1 MSVVKPPSHFRQAP
15 HAGAS
20 PFDDF
25 NFTYKD
31 VVIGGKMVQGT
42 IRVPEHKIVSYGS
55 EHEFK
60 QFLKTSMA
68 HQMAEYMISNGLI
81 EFTQLRDN
89 VTFDTLVKAR
99 CYLAPNDQVKILRM
113 HYAGT

>member
-1 MSVVKPPSHFRQAP
+1 MALVKPPSHFRQAP

-42 IRVPEHKIVSYGS
+42 IRVAEHKMLSHGT
-55 EHEFK
+55 EKEFR

-68 HQMAEYMISNGLI
+68 HQMAEFIISNGLI

-113 HYAGT
+113 HYEI

>member
-1 MSVVKPPSHFRQAP
+1 MAINTPNWGIDPYS
-15 HAGAS
+15 
-20 PFDDF
+20 DF
-25 NFTYKD
+25 TFTYKD
-31 VVIGGKMVQGT
+31 IAIGGKLVQGT

-68 HQMAEYMISNGLI
+68 RQMAEYMISNGLV
-81 EFTQLRDN
+81 EFTQMRDN
-89 VTFDTLVKAR
+89 ITYGTLVKAR
-99 CYLAPNDQVKILRM
+99 CYLAPHDQVKLLRM

>member
-1 MSVVKPPSHFRQAP
+1 MAVNTPKWSINPYPD
-15 HAGAS
+15 
-20 PFDDF
+20 FDDF

-31 VVIGGKMVQGT
+31 VVIGGKMVQCT
-42 IRVPEHKIVSYGS
+42 IRVTDNKMLSYGT
-55 EHEFK
+55 EQEFR